1 MFGRICHRL
10 LLGAVLVFA
19 LSLVSFGLF
28 YAMPGDAARQLL
40 SQMMDG
46 MPDDASTEALRTRYG
61 LDRPLH
67 EQYLAWLGSALSG
80 DFGASFQT
88 GNAVADELPRR
99 AGASLA
105 LTAAGMLVMAVIS
118 FGLGIRAAVR
128 AGGWFD
134 RSVLVGSVV
143 AMAMPNFWLGQ
154 LLLLVFA
161 LYLGLLP
168 VGGGGPTGI
177 VLPALVVGASLAGLS
192 TRYVRSWV
200 LEALRLD
207 HVRTAYAKGAGP
219 RRVMLRHVLPVAL
232 PALITLFGLQAVR
245 IFDSLIVVEV
255 VFGWPGIGSYLASG
269 VLSRDL
275 PVMQATLML
284 VGIAYVLVNILVDV
298 TIALVDPRAAGAV

>member
-10 LLGAVLVFA
+10 LLGAALVLV
-19 LSLVSFGLF
+19 LSLVSFTLF

-40 SQMMDG
+40 AQMMDG
-46 MPDDASTEALRTRYG
+46 MPDQASTEALRTRHG

-67 EQYLAWLGSALSG
+67 EQYLAWLGRALSG
-80 DFGASFQT
+80 EFGASFQT

-105 LTAAGMLVMAVIS
+105 LTGAGMLVMAAIA
-118 FGLGIRAAVR
+118 FGLGIAAAMR

-161 LYLGLLP
+161 LWLGLLP
-168 VGGGGPTGI
+168 VTGGGATGI
-177 VLPALVVGASLAGLS
+177 VLPAVVVGASLAGLS

-200 LEALRLD
+200 METLRLD
-207 HVRTAYAKGAGP
+207 HVRTAYAKGAAPG
-219 RRVMLRHVLPVAL
+219 RVMLRHVLPVAL

-255 VFGWPGIGSYLASG
+255 VFGWPGIGSYLASA

-284 VGIAYVLVNILVDV
+284 VGIAYVLVNILVDI
-298 TIALVDPRAAGAV
+298 TIALVDPRAAAAV